1 MATRSENARLARP
14 LRGAVELPIRD
25 PQWLSFAAEHPDAI
39 AFHRPEWSELLA
51 DSYGCRPFVLAVLDA
66 TGSVAGGLPVVEV
79 ERLRRRRWIAL
90 PFTDVCPPLLRR
102 DLAPDALTHALSEAR
117 TSAGIGSFE
126 VRSRLSGDG
135 VHSGE
140 VAVIHTLT
148 LEGKAEALFERFHHQ
163 VRRNVRR
170 AQREQLSVRRG
181 DSAADLT
188 RTFYALHTQ
197 TRRRLGAPVQPRRF
211 FEALWVRVLEPG
223 HGQVLLV
230 YAGREPVAGAV
241 FLTGGSTLTYK
252 YAASDSAYW
261 RLRPNHLLLW
271 SAIRSACES
280 GYGALDFGRS
290 DLEDRGLR
298 DFKTGWSAVE
308 EPLAY
313 ATLGGRIRP
322 LHSDRS
328 GAGAARAV
336 FRRSPE
342 WFCRAA
348 GAIIYRYAT

>member
-1 MATRSENARLARP
+1 MATRSESARLARP
-14 LRGAVELPIRD
+14 RGGAVELGIRD
-25 PQWLSFAAEHPDAI
+25 PRWLSFVARHPDAI

-66 TGSVAGGLPVVEV
+66 TGSVSGGLPVVEV

-102 DLAPDALTHALSEAR
+102 DLPPNALIDALDEAR
-117 TSAGIGSFE
+117 ISAGIGSFL

-135 VHSGE
+135 VHCGE
-140 VAVIHTLT
+140 VAVIHTLA
-148 LEGKAEALFERFHHQ
+148 LEDNVEAVFERFHHQ

-181 DSAADLT
+181 DCAADLT

-197 TRRRLGAPVQPRRF
+197 TRHRLGVPVQPRRF
-211 FEALWVRVLEPG
+211 FEALWERLLEPG
-223 HGQVLLV
+223 HGHVLLV
-230 YAGREPVAGAV
+230 YTGRDPVAAAV

-252 YAASDSAYW
+252 YAASDCAHW

-290 DLEDRGLR
+290 DLEDQGLR
-298 DFKTGWSAVE
+298 DFKSGWGAVE

-313 ATLGGRIRP
+313 STLGERNRS
-322 LHSDRS
+322 LHSSRS
-328 GAGAARAV
+328 APGAARAV